1 MTYAFFARKPG
12 LIPAYQALE
21 SAIAENFPDTT
32 VCIQKSQL
40 SFYASC
46 GYASVSMPPWRAAPG
61 EFFILTVYLP
71 YPASS
76 PRIFARS
83 EPAPNRYTHHIPI
96 TKTEDVDAE
105 IIQWLTDAHG
115 FSCARKGR
123 PHLGEIPITQIHQ
136 EE

>member
-1 MTYAFFARKPG
+1 MTLAFFARKPG
-12 LIPAYQALE
+12 LIPAYVALE
-21 SAIAENFPDTT
+21 SAIKEYFPDTT

-40 SFYASC
+40 AFYASC
-46 GYASVSMPPWRAAPG
+46 GYAGVSMPPWRAAS
-61 EFFILTVYLP
+61 EDFFILTVYLP

-96 TKTEDVDAE
+96 TKPEDIDEE
-105 IIQWLTDAHG
+105 IIGWLNDACG
-115 FSCARKGR
+115 FARARKGR
-123 PHLGEIPITQIHQ
+123 PHPGEIPITQIHR